1 MNAMTDAKTIAVI
14 GAGNGGFNLVA
25 HLGVAG
31 HRMRLHDIDDE
42 KLTELRTAGGVDTG
56 GLGTGFAKLDL
67 ATTDLSAAVAGA
79 DVIVVCTGGHRQASA
94 ATALAPILAD
104 GQTILL
110 VQGNTGGSLVFR
122 RVLDR
127 AGCRAR
133 IELAEMDNYPYSARK
148 VGPAKIQP
156 VVTKRWLQI
165 ASFPGGRIDAVFANL
180 GPLFPTAVKAPNVI
194 HTGFTNANAMLHVAN
209 CVLNATRI
217 EHGESYK
224 FYSHGVTEGV
234 ARIYRAIN
242 AERVKAA
249 AALGATVP
257 SLEDWF
263 DRVYK
268 VREATLVEAMQKLTF
283 NADGPYGGTP
293 SPKSFDNNYVA
304 EDVPVGLMPMAAI
317 GTASGVAMPATRTLI
332 DMAKLMTGN
341 DYEATGR
348 TLETMGLAGL
358 DAAGIRKIVDHGFG

>member
-1 MNAMTDAKTIAVI
+1 MSGAKTITVI

-25 HLGVAG
+25 HLGALG
-31 HRMRLHDIDDE
+31 HTMRLHDIDDA
-42 KLTELRTAGGVDTG
+42 KLTKLRAAGGVDTG
-56 GLGTGFAKLDL
+56 GLGTGFAKLEL
-67 ATTDLSAAVAGA
+67 ATTDLAAAIRGA
-79 DVIVVCTGGHRQASA
+79 EVLVVCTGGHRQASA
-94 ATALAPILAD
+94 ARALAPLLAD

-110 VQGNTGGSLVFR
+110 VQGNTGGALAFR
-122 RVLDR
+122 RVLDQS
-127 AGCRAR
+127 GCRAR

-165 ASFPGGRIDAVFANL
+165 ASFPGNRIDSVFETL

-194 HTGFTNANAMLHVAN
+194 STSFTNANAMLHVAN

-217 EHGESYK
+217 EHNETYK

-234 ARIYRAIN
+234 TRIYHAIN
-242 AERVKAA
+242 AERVAAA

-257 SLEDWF
+257 TLEEWF

-268 VREATLVEAMQKLTF
+268 VREPTLVESFQKLTF

-293 SPKSFDNNYVA
+293 APKSFDNNYVA
-304 EDVPVGLMPMAAI
+304 EDVPVGLMPIAAI
-317 GTASGVAMPATRTLI
+317 GRAADVSMNATQTLV

-341 DYEATGR
+341 DYATTGR
-348 TLETMGLAGL
+348 TLERMGLAGK
-358 DAAGIRKIVDHGFG
+358 DAAGIRKVVDQGFG